1 MNLKYNSEQ
10 RQEYLKM
17 TERNG
22 LNWIEVFQGNVEF
35 YSAPYWDLL
44 TGIWKCAD
52 PVRKTDATKLM
63 KSIKSAQT
71 AGKYVESAIQHGFL
85 NEVDNP
91 KDARSKLLALSPDMN
106 MRLDKFFDKAV
117 DELRNASRS
126 VESAD
131 HPPVSS

>member
-1 MNLKYNSEQ
+1 MNLKYNPGQ

-22 LNWIEVFQGNVEF
+22 YNWLEVFQGNVEF

-44 TGIWKCAD
+44 TGVWKCNG

-63 KSIKSAQT
+63 QAIKSAQT
-71 AGKYVESAIQHGFL
+71 AGKYVESAIQNGFL

-91 KDARSKLLALSPDMN
+91 KDARSKLLALSPDMK
-106 MRLDKFFDKAV
+106 MRLDVFFDKAV
-117 DELRNASRS
+117 DELRDACGR
-126 VESAD
+126 VESAG
-131 HPPVSS
+131 SSPTNL

>member
-1 MNLKYNSEQ
+1 MNLKYNHEQ

-22 LNWIEVFQGNVEF
+22 LNWLEVFQGNVEF

-44 TGIWKCAD
+44 TGIWKCGG

-85 NEVDNP
+85 HEVDNP
-91 KDARSKLLALSPDMN
+91 KDARSKLLALSPDMK
-106 MRLDKFFDKAV
+106 MRLDGFFDKAV
-117 DELRNASRS
+117 DELRNAGRR
-126 VESAD
+126 VEAAGPS
-131 HPPVSS
+131 PMEP

>member
-1 MNLKYNSEQ
+1 MKLKYSSEQ

-22 LNWIEVFQGNVEF
+22 LNWLEVFQGNVEF

-44 TGIWKCAD
+44 TGVWKCGG

-63 KSIKSAQT
+63 RAIKSAQT
-71 AGKYVESAIQHGFL
+71 AGKYIESAIQHGFL

-91 KDARSKLLALSPDMN
+91 KDARSKLLALSPDMKL
-106 MRLDKFFDKAV
+106 RLDKFFDKAV
-117 DELRNASRS
+117 DELINASNK
-126 VESAD
+126 VG
-131 HPPVSS
+131 PVPLQ